1 MEVER
6 AFVTGDGAAGV
17 RGRRES
23 KGEGNDRLAG
33 GVKELD
39 AAAVEVLALGEGVD
53 AHRCGPSQE
62 RGRREEH
69 IGFTAAETRVSGNV

>member
-1 MEVER
+1 MER
-6 AFVTGDGAAGV
+6 AFITGDGAAGA

-39 AAAVEVLALGEGVD
+39 AAAVEVLAL
-53 AHRCGPSQE
+53 
-62 RGRREEH
+62 
-69 IGFTAAETRVSGNV
+69 